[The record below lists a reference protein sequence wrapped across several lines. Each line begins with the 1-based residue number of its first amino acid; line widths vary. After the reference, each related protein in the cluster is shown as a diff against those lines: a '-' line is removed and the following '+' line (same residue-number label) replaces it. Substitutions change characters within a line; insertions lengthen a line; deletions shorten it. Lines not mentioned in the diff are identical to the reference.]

1 VVVKNIFSHSV
12 LVKEINDLKSLHRL
26 LEIIYFLFLLLQH
39 YLLLLIQGL
48 LLKRNSVLQHQLI
61 DGVKYSLADQ
71 IINLGKKVQKIAP
84 LGETLPKKH
93 HKNFT
98 LNNAKI
104 DKLEIYLKIKL

>member
-1 VVVKNIFSHSV
+1 MVVTTIFSHSV
-12 LVKEINDLKSLHRL
+12 AEAKIKDSRALHRL
-26 LEIIYFLFLLLQH
+26 LEIIYFLFLQH

-48 LLKRNSVLQHQLI
+48 LLKQNLVLQHQLI
-61 DGVKYSLADQ
+61 NEVKYSLADQ

-98 LNNAKI
+98 LNYA
-104 DKLEIYLKIKL
+104 D